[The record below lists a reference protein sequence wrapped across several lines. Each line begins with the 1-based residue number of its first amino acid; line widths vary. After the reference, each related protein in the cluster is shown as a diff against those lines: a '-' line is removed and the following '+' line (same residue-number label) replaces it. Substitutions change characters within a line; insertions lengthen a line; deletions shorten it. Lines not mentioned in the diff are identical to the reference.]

1 MQKLTRE
8 DLMSLERYAA
18 ERTRLRGE
26 VIAHRRLRNIQ
37 VGPNMTWC
45 FEDRTTVFYQIQEM
59 LRAEKIFEADGI
71 QDELDSYNPLIPDGS
86 NWKATLLLE
95 YPDPEERRVALAGLI
110 GVEDRCWTQV
120 SDMDRVFAI
129 ADEDLER
136 ENAEKTSAVPAVR
149 ACALDGQGAEGRR
162 LIEHRRRSPQLP
174 SLADPAART
183 GARRPAP
190 RSRLEPVL
198 GSAGAVEIR
207 RRNGAVFRL
216 SLAPRSKSSP

>member
-1 MQKLTRE
+1 
-8 DLMSLERYAA
+8 MSLERYAA

-136 ENAEKTSAVPAVR
+136 ENAEKTSAVHFLR
-149 ACALDGQGAEGRR
+149 FE
-162 LIEHRRRSPQLP
+162 
-174 SLADPAART
+174 
-183 GARRPAP
+183 
-190 RSRLEPVL
+190 
-198 GSAGAVEIR
+198 
-207 RRNGAVFRL
+207 
-216 SLAPRSKSSP
+216 LAPSMVKALKAGGSLSIGVDHPNYRHSLIPLPGPVRVALLRDLD